1 MSLLIIFFLQVFLP
15 IALFIYYFFVGGRN
29 LTVNVFFFSFS
40 FSFSFSLCSSYEQ
53 MWKDDKNVLAWLN
66 ESSAIIDTKI
76 NDLRSTSIA
85 TQIRDL
91 SKSLPS
97 AAIDGLIQMMEAMS
111 PAERQTMVQSF
122 TEKLQRM

>member
-1 MSLLIIFFLQVFLP
+1 
-15 IALFIYYFFVGGRN
+15 
-29 LTVNVFFFSFS
+29 
-40 FSFSFSLCSSYEQ
+40 